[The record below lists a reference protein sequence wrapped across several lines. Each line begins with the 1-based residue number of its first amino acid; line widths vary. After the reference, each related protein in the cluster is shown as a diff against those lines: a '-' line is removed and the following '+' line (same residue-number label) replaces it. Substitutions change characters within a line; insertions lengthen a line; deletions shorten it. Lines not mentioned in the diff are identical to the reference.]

1 MMPATN
7 APKSGTMLRSRQAPL
22 IAITTTSWNA
32 TWLRRLM
39 TLYLERSASSVEARP
54 DCEAQAEEPDRREG
68 VVGVVRAVDPGSQPS
83 WPARPNCAVPVP
95 ETMPIATAST
105 T

>member
-7 APKSGTMLRSRQAPL
+7 APKSGTMLRSRHAPL

-39 TLYLERSASSVEARP
+39 TLYLERSAAP
-54 DCEAQAEEPDRREG
+54 
-68 VVGVVRAVDPGSQPS
+68 
-83 WPARPNCAVPVP
+83 
-95 ETMPIATAST
+95 
-105 T
+105 